1 MAIQFKKETRVA
13 LLVAAW
19 MGTAMMGYYGVSS
32 WYAAN
37 PGMDGII
44 MAIGMFSAF
53 AAGTVGFAAVLFDAG
68 NRAWIRG
75 LALAALAC
83 LFAIDMWASSHHLQT
98 GTLESV
104 VNASNAAGDKADQRE
119 YVRSL
124 QAQLAAC
131 NPTHVTKCV
140 KPLSDKLAAAQGDL
154 TKMSGDSQALKDQVE
169 SDSWQWMVDLANT
182 GARPGEE
189 LTRADVIARFSLF
202 VGGFMYLMIVF
213 AHGLLGSG
221 KLVMEAVGLDD
232 ETTHSEPVPN
242 TPQNRP
248 TPHPNAVSGAVS
260 AFANGYADNMQKAQ
274 ASREKLYQ
282 AAADKL
288 DTLTRSA
295 NDEPQLR
302 PSTGFKQTPE
312 QLANVRSLAT
322 DPTYRQELRA
332 GTNSYHDGALDTP
345 RSAVPNTHSETV
357 PNTIANRSTP
367 HPNAAQN
374 DSSAAEKIS
383 DPSNFAVLKKVVM
396 HPKFAP
402 SVYDVMTG
410 AIAPTQSQMKKAHN
424 IGGDQTSWTMTIL
437 EAWEIVTEPNTPS
450 GARQLVKNLT
460 PAQANDEIT
469 SILNTITGE
478 TA

>member
-1 MAIQFKKETRVA
+1 MAIQFKKETRTA

-19 MGTAMMGYYGVSS
+19 MGTLMMGYYGVSS

-37 PGMDGII
+37 PGFDGIV
-44 MAIGMFSAF
+44 MAIGMFAAF
-53 AAGTVGFAAVLFDAG
+53 AAGTVAFAAVLFDPG
-68 NRAWIRG
+68 NKTFVRI
-75 LALAALAC
+75 LAFLALAC

-98 GTLESV
+98 GTLQSV
-104 VNASNAAGDKADQRE
+104 VSAQNATDDKASQRD
-119 YVRSL
+119 YVRTL
-124 QAQLAAC
+124 QSQLAAC

-140 KPLSDKLAAAQGDL
+140 KPLSDKLAAAQADL
-154 TKMSGDSQALKDQVE
+154 QKLSGDSQALKDQVE
-169 SDSWQWMVDLANT
+169 SDSWQWMVDLFNM

-189 LTRADVIARFSLF
+189 LTRSDVIARFSLF
-202 VGGFMYLMIVF
+202 VGGFLYLMIVF

-232 ETTHSEPVPN
+232 ETVPN
-242 TPQNRP
+242 TLQNHP
-248 TPHPNAVSGAVS
+248 TPHPNAVSGAAS
-260 AFANGYADNMQKAQ
+260 AFANSYADNMQKAQ
-274 ASREKLYQ
+274 VSREKLYQ
-282 AAADKL
+282 TAANKL
-288 DTLTRSA
+288 DSLSSPA

-322 DPTYRQELRA
+322 NPTYRQELRA

-345 RSAVPNTHSETV
+345 IPAVPNTHSSTV
-357 PNTIANRSTP
+357 PNTLQNRPTP

-396 HPKFAP
+396 HPKFSP

-410 AIAPTQSQMKKAHN
+410 AIAPTQSQMKRAHN

-437 EAWEIVTEPNTPS
+437 EAWEIVTEPTAPS
-450 GARQLVKNLT
+450 GARQLVKTLT